1 MCVSVGVWGF
11 MFYGM
16 SWILFS
22 GWFARVSNGLL
33 RKCWDVDCPAGGGM
47 EKGSKDVKVKK
58 KDEILFL
65 LWIFPFKLKNES
77 VFLLLFI
84 LKMLTFLNGWKIH
97 FPNKVF
103 PLNTKIF
110 INFIKGMFF
119 FNVSCWR
126 WNSWCCW
133 RALTLITNWFVTHTF
148 F

>member
-1 MCVSVGVWGF
+1 
-11 MFYGM
+11 
-16 SWILFS
+16 
-22 GWFARVSNGLL
+22 
-33 RKCWDVDCPAGGGM
+33 M

-58 KDEILFL
+58 KDEFFFFYFEF
-65 LWIFPFKLKNES
+65 FPFKLKNES

-103 PLNTKIF
+103 LLNTKIF

-126 WNSWCCW
+126 
-133 RALTLITNWFVTHTF
+133 
-148 F
+148 